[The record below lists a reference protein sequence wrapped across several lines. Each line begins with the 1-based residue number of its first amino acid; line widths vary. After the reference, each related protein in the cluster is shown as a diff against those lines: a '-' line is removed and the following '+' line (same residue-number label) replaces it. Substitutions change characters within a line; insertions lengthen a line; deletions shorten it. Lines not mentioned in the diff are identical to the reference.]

1 MYLFLKYLHIVCVA
15 ASFALFFIRG
25 VWAIRSYPEPQ
36 EAWVRGLPHAVDG
49 VLLLSA
55 LGMLYISFST
65 AWSGNWMAA
74 KLGYI
79 AVYVVIA
86 LYALRFARAR
96 VAKVL
101 AWLAALLLFLHITA
115 VAVLHSPSGLASLL

>member
-15 ASFALFFIRG
+15 ASFGLFFIRG
-25 VWAIRSYPEPQ
+25 VWAIRSYPQPQ
-36 EAWVRGLPHAVDG
+36 EAWVRGLPHAIDA
-49 VLLLSA
+49 VLVVSA
-55 LGMLYISFST
+55 LAMLYMSFGA

-86 LYALRFARAR
+86 VYALRFAQARA
-96 VAKVL
+96 AKVL

-115 VAVLHSPSGLASLL
+115 VAVLHSPSGLLGLL